1 MAVLLISE
9 VLFFVLNKFGRDPVD
24 QIKKIVADFFT
35 VADVREAKELLRAE
49 LVRIL
54 CPDLSDRTWSEL
66 CKHVVADLPR
76 LMTHN
81 RGDNRGLLET
91 ADMLDLILKADEMN
105 VLDKLPTFVAASY
118 DKVPIVKSED
128 LDVCLIA
135 RRLAKLEDTVSGH
148 TRALIDAADK
158 AASAALNWPPLGG
171 SHHDSGSSS
180 VVKAVNPVAGSAA
193 AAHLPR
199 KIEHQESNHSVRP
212 GQGSGRQ
219 RTLKGKCDTTT
230 DSAVKGVPRQLHA
243 FVCRLA
249 ADTSESSLSDWLA
262 GVGVIGAA
270 CRKIVPKDG
279 RVFKT
284 SAFKV
289 SCDSKYADLFYNEA
303 NWPVGCELR
312 DWYVKR
318 YDSNVAN

>member
-81 RGDNRGLLET
+81 RGDKRGLLET

-128 LDVCLIA
+128 LDICLIA

-171 SHHDSGSSS
+171 SHHDSGS
-180 VVKAVNPVAGSAA
+180 
-193 AAHLPR
+193 
-199 KIEHQESNHSVRP
+199 
-212 GQGSGRQ
+212 
-219 RTLKGKCDTTT
+219 
-230 DSAVKGVPRQLHA
+230 
-243 FVCRLA
+243 
-249 ADTSESSLSDWLA
+249 
-262 GVGVIGAA
+262 
-270 CRKIVPKDG
+270 
-279 RVFKT
+279 VF
-284 SAFKV
+284 
-289 SCDSKYADLFYNEA
+289 CGE
-303 NWPVGCELR
+303 GCESR
-312 DWYVKR
+312 CRFSSCSPSATENRTSRVEPFCSAWSGQRATAYTQGQV
-318 YDSNVAN
+318 